1 MTPSTTTT
9 AARSAAATAAAAAT
23 PTAALSAA
31 AATGPI
37 RAPGIPPLGAL
48 RFRRPAVGGLA
59 PSACRGRHPVSCAGD
74 CGVAPGIPHA
84 GGPRRWRGDLSH
96 ASRTGPAQQRPLWDS
111 QPRADAH
118 HRGRS
123 GEAVLE
129 YQTAPRTA
137 APALRAVDEQTA
149 AVVARTAIDDEP
161 AGVDERPV
169 VRPVE
174 ERVVQAR
181 PAEERVVEERI
192 VTRAVGAVAIVGPA
206 AIAVA
211 EAYPHAERRVVVIVA
226 RVIRVHVR
234 DAVVRHVVVEV
245 AVGRHALRDVEQ
257 RLLLVVPGLAR
268 REHTIVPVIAAHELV
283 ELERRRGPRR
293 EDQPRAVGVVDVER
307 LAVTAAAHL
316 DGAAA
321 AHE

>member
-1 MTPSTTTT
+1 MTPSTSTTT
-9 AARSAAATAAAAAT
+9 AARSSAATSAPTRTPALAAAT
-23 PTAALSAA
+23 
-31 AATGPI
+31 ATGPI
-37 RAPGIPPLGAL
+37 RAPRVTPRGWL
-48 RFRRPAVGGLA
+48 RFRRPPLRGLA
-59 PSACRGRHPVSCAGD
+59 PRACRRRDAVGRATGCTVI
-74 CGVAPGIPHA
+74 PGIAHP

-206 AIAVA
+206 AI
-211 EAYPHAERRVVVIVA
+211 
-226 RVIRVHVR
+226 
-234 DAVVRHVVVEV
+234 
-245 AVGRHALRDVEQ
+245 
-257 RLLLVVPGLAR
+257 
-268 REHTIVPVIAAHELV
+268 
-283 ELERRRGPRR
+283 
-293 EDQPRAVGVVDVER
+293 
-307 LAVTAAAHL
+307 
-316 DGAAA
+316 
-321 AHE
+321 